1 MQFGRSGS
9 KYEPASRIRFN
20 SLSRCSRLP
29 YHRIMGIGGLTVEAI
44 FVDDG
49 RDADQPIRTEA
60 YLYSLS
66 ETEWTDLRAEA
77 TRSRRAGKAL
87 LRCGD
92 CRSPVYARE
101 STNGRRHCYHFGTE
115 VKDCLWASA
124 NARNARSIDAEK
136 FHGNQESERHKN
148 LKAMI
153 CENLA
158 LDPDAAEAGIVQ
170 ERYTKGTDGTGYAF
184 PDVFA
189 VNWQGDPAAFE
200 IQLATTQLPNI
211 VRREDFYEANG
222 IRLVWIIGSSER
234 QLERRA
240 FKDIY
245 LRNDGQILG
254 LDGDVMAAARKAG
267 APRFR
272 LYRLL
277 PGPVSK
283 WFAPDWKMKIVAP
296 DELDWGAAGSRP
308 RSVHFG
314 YDAYLDQLV
323 EKDPALADARRRF
336 YAVLAESDHSAAGP
350 IWNEVADKVG
360 GMRWEDLASP
370 YDAVRAFGVLATIR
384 KNEITVKTK
393 IGISDLPHLI
403 NSMLLEPADR
413 RCWTHAFKL
422 LARVVRP
429 ELLTVDSVAQK
440 CRRNDSEHGAELPPD
455 LGAGQ
460 VFNVFFPEGAFGR
473 LQRQSAGMAD

>member
-1 MQFGRSGS
+1 M
-9 KYEPASRIRFN
+9 RI
-20 SLSRCSRLP
+20 S
-29 YHRIMGIGGLTVEAI
+29 GLTVEAI

-49 RDADQPIRTEA
+49 RASDQPIRTEA

-66 ETEWTDLRAEA
+66 ETEWTNLRAEA
-77 TRSRRAGKAL
+77 TRSRRAGKPL

-92 CRSPVYARE
+92 CRNPVYARE

-115 VKDCLWASA
+115 VKDCPWALA

-136 FHGNQESERHKN
+136 FHGNQESERHKG

-153 CENLA
+153 CVNLA
-158 LDPDAAEAGIVQ
+158 LDPEAEKAGIAQ
-170 ERYTKGTDGTGYAF
+170 ERYTKGMDGTGYAF

-189 VNWQGDPAAFE
+189 ASWCGAPTAFE

-211 VRREDFYEANG
+211 VRREDFYAANG
-222 IRLVWIIGSSER
+222 IRLVWIIGSSEG
-234 QLERRA
+234 QLERRT

-254 LDGDVMAAARKAG
+254 LDGDVMAAARKAS
-267 APRFR
+267 APLFR

-277 PGPVSK
+277 PGPISK
-283 WFAPDWKMKIVAP
+283 RLAPEWKTKIVSA
-296 DELDWGAAGSRP
+296 DELNWGAAGSRP

-314 YDAYLDQLV
+314 YDAYADQLV
-323 EKDPALADARRRF
+323 EKDTALANARQRF
-336 YAVLAESDHSAAGP
+336 YAVLADSDHVEAGL
-350 IWNEVADKVG
+350 IWNEVAENVG
-360 GMRWEDLASP
+360 GIRWEALASP
-370 YDAVRAFGVLATIR
+370 YDVVRAFGVLATIR

-393 IGISDLPHLI
+393 IGLSDLPHLV

-422 LARVVRP
+422 LAGAVRP
-429 ELLTVDSVAQK
+429 ELLTVESVAQK
-440 CRRNDSEHGAELPPD
+440 CRRNDSEHGAGSPPD
-455 LGAGQ
+455 LSAGQ

-473 LQRQSAGMAD
+473 LQRQSAEGT

>member
-1 MQFGRSGS
+1 M
-9 KYEPASRIRFN
+9 RIE
-20 SLSRCSRLP
+20 
-29 YHRIMGIGGLTVEAI
+29 GLTIEAI
-44 FVDDG
+44 FVEDG
-49 RDADQPIRTEA
+49 ATPGQPIRTEA

-66 ETEWTDLRAEA
+66 ETEWTSLRAEA
-77 TRSRRAGKAL
+77 TRSRKAGNPL

-101 STNGRRHCYHFGTE
+101 STNGRRHCYHFGTD

-136 FHGNQESERHKN
+136 FHGNQESERHKT

-158 LDPDAAEAGIVQ
+158 LDPEAVEGGVVQ
-170 ERYTKGTDGTGYAF
+170 ERYTKGIDGTGYAF

-189 VNWQGDPAAFE
+189 VSWRGKPAAFE

-211 VRREDFYEANG
+211 VRREDFYENNG
-222 IRLVWIIGSSER
+222 IRLAWIIGNAER

-254 LDGDVMAAARKAG
+254 LDGDVMAAARQAG

-283 WFAPDWKMKIVAP
+283 GLAPEWKTKIVSP
-296 DELDWGAAGSRP
+296 DDIDWGGAGSRP
-308 RSVHFG
+308 RSAQFG

-323 EKDPALADARRRF
+323 EKDAALSAAREQFYAALAD
-336 YAVLAESDHSAAGP
+336 SDHVAAGAV
-350 IWNEVADKVG
+350 WNTVAQKVG
-360 GMRWEDLASP
+360 GVRWEALPSP

-384 KNEITVKTK
+384 RNEITVKTR
-393 IGISDLPHLI
+393 IGLSDLQHLV
-403 NSMLLEPADR
+403 NSMLLEPPAR
-413 RCWTHAFKL
+413 RCWTHAFRL
-422 LARVVRP
+422 LAGVTKPEMLEVESVV
-429 ELLTVDSVAQK
+429 QK
-440 CRRNDSEHGAELPPD
+440 CRRNANEHGAASPPD
-455 LGAGQ
+455 LSAGQ
-460 VFNVFFPEGAFGR
+460 VFNVFFPEGAFSR
-473 LQRQSAGMAD
+473 LQRRSDD